1 MEFVTVSKEN
11 QVAVVML
18 CRGKVNALNEAV
30 VDELKACFQEL
41 EADEDTRVVIL
52 TGKGKFFSFGFDIP
66 GFLDHTPEEFT
77 RYLTK
82 FADLYTYL
90 FVYPKPLIAAMNGH
104 TVAGACMLATACD
117 HRVMVEGKAKIS
129 LNEVTFGS
137 SVFAGA
143 VQMLIACVGHACAES
158 ILLSGAMFSAEEA
171 LQIGLIHEVA
181 REDSLREDAMSM
193 AAKFLRS
200 DPQAF
205 RSIKMLLRK
214 PIAEQMVP
222 REAAS
227 IKEFVDIWYSDTTR
241 KQIERI
247 KIHT

>member
-11 QVAVVML
+11 QVAEVIL
-18 CRGKVNALNEAV
+18 CRGKVNALNEALV
-30 VDELKACFQEL
+30 EELKACFEEL
-41 EADEDTRVVIL
+41 EADADARAIIL
-52 TGKGKFFSFGFDIP
+52 TAKGRFFSFGFDIP
-66 GFLDHTPEEFT
+66 EFFDHSREAFT

-82 FADLYTYL
+82 FAELYTYL
-90 FVYPKPLIAAMNGH
+90 FTYPKPVIAALNGH

-117 HRVMVEGKAKIS
+117 YRIMVEGKAKIS
-129 LNEVTFGS
+129 LNEVSFGS

-143 VQMLIACVGHACAES
+143 VEMLKACVGHAYAET
-158 ILLSGAMFSAEEA
+158 ILLSGDMFSAEDA
-171 LQIGLIHEVA
+171 LNIGLIHEVA
-181 REDSLREDAMSM
+181 REDSLREDAMAM
-193 AAKFLRS
+193 ARKFATT

-205 RSIKMLLRK
+205 RSIKMLLRR
-214 PIAEQMVP
+214 PIAELMVQ

-227 IKEFVDIWYSDTTR
+227 IEEFVDIWYSETTR

>member
-1 MEFVTVSKEN
+1 MEFVSVSKEN
-11 QVAVVML
+11 QVAEVTL
-18 CRGKVNALNEAV
+18 CRGRVNALNEAV
-30 VDELKACFQEL
+30 VDELKACFLDL
-41 EADEDTRVVIL
+41 EADADTRVVIL

-66 GFLDHTPEEFT
+66 EFLDHSRESFT

-90 FVYPKPLIAAMNGH
+90 FLFPKPLIAALNGH

-143 VQMLIACVGHACAES
+143 VEMLKACVGYACAET
-158 ILLSGAMFSAEEA
+158 ILLSGAMFSAEDA
-171 LQIGLIHEVA
+171 LHIGLIHEVA
-181 REDSLREDAMSM
+181 REDTLREDAMSM
-193 AAKFLRS
+193 AAKFGKS

-214 PIAEQMVP
+214 PIAEQMVQ

-227 IKEFVDIWYSDTTR
+227 IKEFVDIWYSESTR